1 MSMRGMA
8 RYWGVEWPSLR
19 LKRRRA
25 CISRPAA
32 SFFGTKPF
40 CRGDETVLKR
50 ESEYRPLIRL
60 GRPKCNLS
68 SISFGRSRAADT
80 SLQWASRR
88 PSGDRGFSSCSR
100 GDQLRDLRCARAGCL
115 SHWLA
120 YRPWR
125 GFCLWPHRGSSH
137 GQTSQCR
144 GH

>member
-8 RYWGVEWPSLR
+8 RYWGFEWPSLR

-25 CISRPAA
+25 CISRPTA